1 MTRDGALT
9 SCIGRGQE
17 ELFTTGLPGKS
28 PVVIFLNRK
37 HIWSVSK
44 GSLKAL
50 LDQPV
55 NLKEMLGLINKHLET
70 HLETV
75 ALIITIEK

>member
-1 MTRDGALT
+1 M
-9 SCIGRGQE
+9 SE
-17 ELFTTGLPGKS
+17 
-28 PVVIFLNRK
+28 
-37 HIWSVSK
+37 